1 MHEKLQQLTEKQNDF
16 KKDFL
21 EKLLRKTVDNANI

>member
-1 MHEKLQQLTEKQNDF
+1 MKTSAAKEKQNDF
-16 KKDFL
+16 IKDFL